1 MYKIIYN
8 NKVIEV
14 IENPKFIRFL
24 AKGHVGITS
33 KSDAQGILSENS
45 STVYRFDYS
54 AQTIRKNILDV
65 KIEKVLTEE
74 FRRLDYLLNS
84 GKQPDADMS
93 ALSIAKRN
101 KISALSEEC
110 NRQIISGIS
119 LVLSD
124 NQIHQFKLT
133 IEDQLNLLLL
143 ENQLNSG
150 ITTFVYHSTGE
161 PCKVF
166 NKEDMY
172 KIISSTRSHIQYH
185 TTYFNL
191 LKQHVNTLVTS
202 EEVQNIYYGI
212 DVEKISTDNAMKT
225 FLRTLK

>member
-8 NKVIEV
+8 NKIIEV

-45 STVYRFDYS
+45 SSIYRFDYS
-54 AQTIRKNILDV
+54 AQTIRQNIIDV
-65 KIEKVLTEE
+65 EIEKISIEE
-74 FRRLDYLLNS
+74 FRRLEYLLNS

-101 KISALSEEC
+101 KISSLSEEC

-133 IEDQLNLLLL
+133 IED
-143 ENQLNSG
+143 QLNSG

-191 LKQHVNTLVTS
+191 LKQYVNTLVTS
-202 EEVQNIYYGI
+202 EEVQNTYYGI
-212 DVEKISTDNAMKT
+212 DVEKISTDKTMKT